1 MLCKENVDVFVRVT
15 AAKVP
20 APGGGAVAALAAA
33 LGTALG
39 SMCANYTKDKKDY
52 VEFAEEYE
60 RILKMNEDLQNR
72 LLSYIDGDAEG
83 FLPVLEAMKMKADT
97 EEDKAAKEEAL
108 QLAYKGA
115 IEVPLNIIG
124 CCYDAGLML
133 DELSHH
139 TTPALLSDIAV
150 AVQMIRAAINAA
162 YVNVLVNIKN
172 VTDREFGALVF
183 EKMDF
188 CMQTTLTMCDTIF
201 WDVLN
206 NL

>member
-20 APGGGAVAALAAA
+20 APGGGAVAALVAA

-39 SMCANYTKDKKDY
+39 SMCANYTKGKKGFE
-52 VEFAEEYE
+52 EFDEEYD
-60 RILKMNEDLQNR
+60 RILNMNEELQNR

-83 FLPVLEAMKMKADT
+83 FLPVLDAMKMKAET
-97 EEDKAAKEEAL
+97 EEEKAAKEEAL

-124 CCYDAGLML
+124 CCYDASLML

-139 TTPALLSDIAV
+139 TTSVMMSDIAV

-162 YVNVLVNIKN
+162 YVNVLVNIKE
-172 VTDREFGALVF
+172 VKDREFGALVF

-188 CMQTTLTMCDTIF
+188 CMQSTLTLCDTIF